1 MAEERSCFAEEA
13 RNVEEQNRRDNRDR
27 QVWQHEG
34 QDRGLGNVKLKI
46 PSFNGKDDPESYLEW
61 EKRIEL
67 LFDCHN
73 YSEEKKVRAAV
84 IEFTDYALVWWDQL
98 VTSRFRSREP
108 QIDTW
113 GEMKAVMRK
122 RFVPNDYYDGLYR
135 KLQSLRQGSKSVDAY
150 YKEMEMAMLRADVV
164 EDRRATKSRFFA
176 GLNRD
181 IANIFEFQHC
191 VDLEDMVH
199 ASKTAERQLKER
211 KEVRTYNG
219 GSSSTNSNWKN
230 RWGSQERGSRN
241 PSKFDKPTPKT
252 DSADKNKQKV
262 EEKPRAS
269 KIQCFKCL
277 GFGHIASE
285 CTNRRAMVM
294 RGGAVVTDSESECEV
309 DEDEGEFDSDEVDG
323 YTKAERGESLV
334 ILRLLN
340 AQMKIAEDKKQREN
354 IFHIRCLVQSKVCS
368 VIIDSGSCA
377 NVASTTLVEKLGLP
391 VRKHPHP
398 YKLQWLNDCGEIKVN
413 KQVLVSLKIGQ
424 YQDDLLCDVVPMQA
438 GHILLGRPWQFD
450 KNAMHLGRKNQYSF
464 MHDGRKII
472 LAPLTPEE
480 VYEDQIK
487 LRDCSGAVS
496 NKAPESVDK
505 QRDLREK
512 HDQKSDGK
520 GDLGRE
526 KPNLKKREII
536 DIDVAKER
544 VSRGKNSSESL
555 KGEGPHAKGESRE
568 NNSVGWS
575 KVNFFAKSS
584 EVKYAL
590 SMNKPVLLLIYKEAY
605 VNQADNVLPSSC
617 VPLLQEYQDVM
628 PEDLPEGFPP
638 IRGIEHQIDL
648 VPGAVIPNRP
658 AYRCNPEETKE
669 LQRQVEELLAKGYV
683 RESMSPCAVP
693 VLLVP
698 KKDGSWRM
706 CVDCRAVNNITVK
719 YRHPIPRLDDMLDE
733 LHGALVF
740 SKIDLKSGYHQI
752 RMREG
757 DEWKTTFKTKHG
769 LYEWLVMPF
778 GLTNAPSTFMRL
790 MNHVLCVLIGKF
802 VVVYF
807 DNILVYSKSLEEHI
821 GHLKSV
827 FDVLRKEKLYA
838 NMSKCSFCTDR
849 IVFLGYIVTAKGIEV
864 DEEKV
869 RAIRDWPAPS
879 NVIKKTVG
887 FSWGV
892 AQENAFNILK
902 DKLCSAPVLALP
914 NFEKAFEIEC
924 DASGIGIGDVLM
936 QDKQPIAF
944 FSEKL
949 SGAALN
955 YPTYDKELYALVR
968 ALETWQHYLWPKE
981 FVIHSDHE
989 SLKHLKGQGKLNRRH
1004 ARWMEFIE
1012 TFPYTIQYKQEL
1024 LVKEAHSGGLMG
1036 HSSTLFSPFEI
1047 VYGLNPLTPMDLLP
1061 LPVDA
1066 RSSTDGVGKAE
1077 LVQSIHEKV
1086 RKHIEAKNRR
1096 VASKVNRHRKRVVFA
1111 PGDLVWV
1118 HFRKERFPGL
1128 RKNKLQ
1134 PRGNGPF
1141 RVLQRVNDNAY
1152 KIDLPDTDSRS
1163 NPLEEGGNDEN
1174 GNQSSN
1180 LGSHITQL
1188 KLPDG
1193 PITRARAKQFE
1204 EELQSYMVQVMDVA
1218 DKSVVSEINGPLIV
1232 ISLSSCMRCE
1242 YGGQLEHSDSHENVQ
1257 D

>member
-1 MAEERSCFAEEA
+1 MAEERVLTLLNRLMERMDVIEENHRVAEEA
-13 RNVEEQNRRDNRDR
+13 RNAEEQNRRDNRDR

-73 YSEEKKVRAAV
+73 YSDEKKVRAAV

-113 GEMKAVMRK
+113 GEMKVVMRK

-150 YKEMEMAMLRADVV
+150 YKEMEMAMLRANVV

-181 IANIFEFQHC
+181 IANIVEFQHC

-199 ASKTAERQLKER
+199 ASKTAECQLKER

-252 DSADKNKQKV
+252 DSTDKNKQKV

-285 CTNRRAMVM
+285 CTNRRGMVM

-309 DEDEGEFDSDEVDG
+309 DEDEGEFDSDEADG
-323 YTKAERGESLV
+323 YTKAEKG
-334 ILRLLN
+334 
-340 AQMKIAEDKKQREN
+340 D
-354 IFHIRCLVQSKVCS
+354 
-368 VIIDSGSCA
+368 
-377 NVASTTLVEKLGLP
+377 TLVEKLGLP
-391 VRKHPHP
+391 VTKHPHP
-398 YKLQWLNDCGEIKVN
+398 YKLQWLNDCGEIKVS

-438 GHILLGRPWQFD
+438 GHILLGRLWQFD

-487 LRDCSGAVS
+487 LRDRNRAVS
-496 NKAPESVDK
+496 NKAPD
-505 QRDLREK
+505 
-512 HDQKSDGK
+512 
-520 GDLGRE
+520 
-526 KPNLKKREII
+526 
-536 DIDVAKER
+536 
-544 VSRGKNSSESL
+544 RGKN
-555 KGEGPHAKGESRE
+555 K
-568 NNSVGWS
+568 
-575 KVNFFAKSS
+575 
-584 EVKYAL
+584 
-590 SMNKPVLLLIYKEAY
+590 
-605 VNQADNVLPSSC
+605 
-617 VPLLQEYQDVM
+617 
-628 PEDLPEGFPP
+628 
-638 IRGIEHQIDL
+638 
-648 VPGAVIPNRP
+648 
-658 AYRCNPEETKE
+658 
-669 LQRQVEELLAKGYV
+669 
-683 RESMSPCAVP
+683 SMSLCAVP

-733 LHGALVF
+733 LHGAVVF

-757 DEWKTTFKTKHG
+757 DEWKTAFKTKHG

-790 MNHVLCVLIGKF
+790 MNHVLRVFIGKF

-807 DNILVYSKSLEEHI
+807 DDILVYSKSLEEHI

-887 FSWGV
+887 FSCGV

-924 DASGIGIGDVLM
+924 DASGIGIGAVLM
-936 QDKQPIAF
+936 QDKRPIAF

-1066 RSSTDGVGKAE
+1066 RSSTDGVEKAE

-1128 RKNKLQ
+1128 RKNKMQ
-1134 PRGNGPF
+1134 PRGDGPF

-1152 KIDLPDTDSRS
+1152 KIDLLGDYNISATFNVSDLSFYDADTDSRS

-1204 EELQSYMVQVMDVA
+1204 EELQSYMVQVMDIA
-1218 DKSVVSEINGPLIV
+1218 DKSVVSEINDPLIV
-1232 ISLSSCMRCE
+1232 VSLSSCVRCE